1 MKGKLILEDG
11 QVFNGF
17 LFGKDTNIEG
27 EIVFNTS
34 MVGYP
39 ESLTDPSYKN
49 QILVLTYPSIGNYGV
64 PPQQVSSVTNLLDY
78 FESDKIQISGLIISD
93 YCDNHSHWNSNKT
106 LSDWMNESLIP
117 GLYGIDT
124 RKLTKIIRDNGTMK
138 AKIVFDEEKP
148 TFTIPN
154 NDLVSLVSR
163 KDIKEYNTDG
173 KYKVIAIDCGIKNNI
188 IRKLLT
194 YSDIHLKI
202 VPFDY
207 KIDEDYDGLFISN
220 GPGDPKDCQVTINT
234 IREQFYKNKPIFG
247 ICLGSQLLGLAS
259 GCETVKLKYG
269 IEVLINL

>member
-1 MKGKLILEDG
+1 
-11 QVFNGF
+11 
-17 LFGKDTNIEG
+17 
-27 EIVFNTS
+27 

-194 YSDIHLKI
+194 YSNI
-202 VPFDY
+202 VPFD
-207 KIDEDYDGLFISN
+207 
-220 GPGDPKDCQVTINT
+220 
-234 IREQFYKNKPIFG
+234 
-247 ICLGSQLLGLAS
+247 
-259 GCETVKLKYG
+259 
-269 IEVLINL
+269 